1 MTVIKCDVSRNGY
14 EKFGAEFTLVI
25 SAVPRRIA
33 STRDIFLTMR
43 ATAGNVSSVHEIR
56 ISDDPT
62 FSAIFDLGNFLE
74 NVVKD
79 RAMI

>member
-1 MTVIKCDVSRNGY
+1 MSPARLMTVIKCDVSRNGY
-14 EKFGAEFTLVI
+14 QKLRAEFTLVI

-43 ATAGNVSSVHEIR
+43 ATAGNVSPVHEIR

-62 FSAIFDLGNFLE
+62 FRSRQFP
-74 NVVKD
+74 
-79 RAMI
+79 

>member
-1 MTVIKCDVSRNGY
+1 MIKCDVSRNGY

-43 ATAGNVSSVHEIR
+43 ATAGNVSSVYEIR

-74 NVVKD
+74 NVEKD

>member
-1 MTVIKCDVSRNGY
+1 MIKCDVSRNGY

-43 ATAGNVSSVHEIR
+43 ATAGNISSVHEIR

-74 NVVKD
+74 NVEKD

>member
-1 MTVIKCDVSRNGY
+1 MIKCDVSRNGY

-74 NVVKD
+74 NVEKD